1 MRYLQIV
8 EIQKGLSLFVPFSSH
23 MNLQIVEIQKGLS
36 HTELITTAMAN
47 LQIVEIQKGLSHRI
61 TPKQKV
67 KNLQIVEI
75 QKGLSLFC
83 FAKVQQI
90 PDIECVFA

>member
-1 MRYLQIV
+1 MTRPVSRYEDLQIV
-8 EIQKGLSLFVPFSSH
+8 EIEKGLSLSS
-23 MNLQIVEIQKGLS
+23 IISLS
-36 HTELITTAMAN
+36 
-47 LQIVEIQKGLSHRI
+47 SD
-61 TPKQKV
+61 
-67 KNLQIVEI
+67 LQIVEI

>member
-1 MRYLQIV
+1 MYHEYV
-8 EIQKGLSLFVPFSSH
+8 
-23 MNLQIVEIQKGLS
+23 
-36 HTELITTAMAN
+36 AN
-47 LQIVEIQKGLSHRI
+47 LQIVEIQKGLSQTLVQHDFEDLQI
-61 TPKQKV
+61 VEIQKGLSRSKV
-67 KNLQIVEI
+67 VSIYIDLQIVEI

>member
-1 MRYLQIV
+1 MKIIYLQIV
-8 EIQKGLSLFVPFSSH
+8 EIQKGLSR
-23 MNLQIVEIQKGLS
+23 EIKES
-36 HTELITTAMAN
+36 VTEI
-47 LQIVEIQKGLSHRI
+47 H
-61 TPKQKV
+61 
-67 KNLQIVEI
+67 LQIVEI